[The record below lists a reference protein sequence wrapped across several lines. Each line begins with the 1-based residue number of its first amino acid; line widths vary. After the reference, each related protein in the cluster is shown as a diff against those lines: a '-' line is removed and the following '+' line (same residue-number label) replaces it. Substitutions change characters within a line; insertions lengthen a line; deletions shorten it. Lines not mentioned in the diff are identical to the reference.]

1 MIGQKHKVTIWTYGR
16 HPKLGQSY
24 KTELVTCGIWCC
36 LQKIES
42 EFSYTVGHPAGERN
56 THMFGDQKLSE
67 AKQHWEYRSIL
78 RVEFQGGTVEIF
90 PLGGIFAKSTAHDP
104 HPYCKDQQPRLIIH
118 LIETGGTG
126 NVQSDHKWV
135 AYYFRISSLW
145 KKKILKQNQV
155 STLSKQSEEKLV
167 VKSYFKSPGPH
178 SQFSFQMDLYPFLA
192 TKTPLYSWNFSPHVF
207 SVDSDLTYYFEGEKL
222 RPKNSTDL
230 DQGFQMF

>member
-1 MIGQKHKVTIWTYGR
+1 MVGIQSWDNLTILQDRAHHLWDL
-16 HPKLGQSY
+16 K
-24 KTELVTCGIWCC
+24 IWRSC

-104 HPYCKDQQPRLIIH
+104 DPCCRDQQPRLIIH

-135 AYYFRISSLW
+135 TYYFRISSLW

-155 STLSKQSEEKLV
+155 STLSKWSEEKEKLV
-167 VKSYFKSPGPH
+167 VKSYFKSPWTTLPVLISHGLV
-178 SQFSFQMDLYPFLA
+178 SFSG
-192 TKTPLYSWNFSPHVF
+192 N
-207 SVDSDLTYYFEGEKL
+207 
-222 RPKNSTDL
+222 
-230 DQGFQMF
+230 